1 MLAKHFAAQGATPS
15 QELWVRHEVTKFV
28 ESRRMNEGSLKNFD
42 EWVASEI
49 PRKTEA
55 QEWDIVLEEE
65 QPDYEDVV

>member
-15 QELWVRHEVTKFV
+15 QEQWVRHEVTKFV
-28 ESRRMNEGSLKNFD
+28 DSRRMNEGSLRNFD

-49 PRKTEA
+49 TRKTEA
-55 QEWDIVLEEE
+55 QEWETASVEE